1 MIMQRKGSAE
11 IEEIHFQSQIN
22 LYGKKI
28 VFIHPAQ
35 LEPPNQI
42 KITRNVNKILETV
55 ERVFVKATESIG
67 TLRAQ
72 MSLSLLLHQLM
83 ELSTAQC
90 LDIDQGDTVPL
101 WRGSPVSVMTC
112 Q

>member
-1 MIMQRKGSAE
+1 MQRKGSAE

-35 LEPPNQI
+35 LEPQNQI